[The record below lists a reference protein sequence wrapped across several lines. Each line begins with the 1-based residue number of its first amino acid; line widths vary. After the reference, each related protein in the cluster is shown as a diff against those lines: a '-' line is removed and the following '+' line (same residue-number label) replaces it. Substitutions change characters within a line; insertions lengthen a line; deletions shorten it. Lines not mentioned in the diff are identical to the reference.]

1 MINVGMCVREVGLFA
16 NDERGPGRVKR
27 IGEAP
32 KWLSP
37 RRTVY
42 VVYEDGSDDYY
53 APDEVEEVVR
63 PILAYDNTPT
73 DTPMYPQELV
83 ELVRRANDAVTRPVL
98 SKRSGDGRANS
109 IEDEATVN
117 AFLRQ
122 FLPDGD
128 ALTAPPV
135 VLKKNKKGAV
145 RYWWDIRYDV
155 NGISTYPINT
165 KVVDE
170 NAWNMGG
177 LIPWF
182 WASSDFSWSEMD
194 ALINKKNPVRR
205 LNELL
210 ASARCPLRSGIDN
223 GRDYFYIVY
232 GKHNSVFTLLSLKTL
247 GKIATNPANPFG
259 QADLRHPPIH
269 RAPYEAY
276 VMMVKNRYVTVCKQ
290 YENLDMPGITSL
302 YDNL

>member
-1 MINVGMCVREVGLFA
+1 MINIGARVREMGLFA
-16 NDERGPGRVKR
+16 NDERGLGRVKR
-27 IGEAP
+27 IGDAP
-32 KWLSP
+32 KRLSL

-53 APDEVEEVVR
+53 TSDEIEEVTSDV
-63 PILAYDNTPT
+63 PVPT
-73 DTPMYPQELV
+73 TMSGDMYPQELV
-83 ELVRRANDAVTRPVL
+83 ELVRRANAAVIRPLL

-117 AFLRQ
+117 AFLYQ

-145 RYWWDIRYDV
+145 RYWWDMRYDV
-155 NGISTYPINT
+155 NGIPMYPINT

-182 WASSDFSWSEMD
+182 WASSDFSWSEID

-210 ASARCPLRSGIDN
+210 ASARCPLRSGTDN

-259 QADLRHPPIH
+259 QADLRHPPIR

-276 VMMVKNRYVTVCKQ
+276 AMMVKNRYVTVCKQ